1 MQKIHGSAAML
12 AACLTLAAASAA
24 QAQAIKPPAPM
35 RAFSAA
41 EISAVD
47 MPDTMFEAT
56 PADIE
61 TFDKYFYFHRDGT
74 DFDTAYNDISEC
86 DAVSSGASYYSGGDS
101 YMANYFVTQ
110 YGLAG
115 AAGGAIAYA
124 LVDAIA
130 GSAERRRIR
139 RINMRNCMGFK
150 GYDRYG
156 MEKERWQAFH
166 FEEGFDRVNDSKRDT
181 YLMKQA
187 RVASGP
193 KPKGEVLPR

>member
-1 MQKIHGSAAML
+1 MPNICVSAAMM
-12 AACLTLAAASAA
+12 AASFAIA
-24 QAQAIKPPAPM
+24 IPGASAQAIKPPAPM
-35 RAFSAA
+35 RAFTADEVAA
-41 EISAVD
+41 VAV
-47 MPDTMFEAT
+47 PDTAFEAT

-61 TFDKYFYFHRDGT
+61 TYDKYFYFHRDGT

-86 DAVSSGASYYSGGDS
+86 DAVSSGINYYAGGDN
-101 YMANYFVTQ
+101 YMANYYVAQ

-115 AAGGAIAYA
+115 AAGSAIGSAIA
-124 LVDAIA
+124 DAVF
-130 GSAERRRIR
+130 GSAERRRLR

-156 MEKERWQAFH
+156 MEKERWQTFH
-166 FEEGFDRVNDSKRDT
+166 FEEGFGRLNDEKRDG

-193 KPKGEVLPR
+193 KPKGEVLPK

>member
-1 MQKIHGSAAML
+1 MTATNAG
-12 AACLTLAAASAA
+12 
-24 QAQAIKPPAPM
+24 AQAIKPPVPM
-35 RAFSAA
+35 QHFTADEVAA
-41 EISAVD
+41 VAV
-47 MPDTMFEAT
+47 PDTAFEAT
-56 PADIE
+56 PADVE
-61 TFDKYFYFHRDGT
+61 TYDKYFYFHRDST

-86 DAVSSGASYYSGGDS
+86 DAVSSGINFYGGGDS
-101 YMANYFVTQ
+101 YMTNYYIGQ

-115 AAGGAIAYA
+115 AAGGVIGSAVA
-124 LVDAIA
+124 DAIF

-166 FEEGFDRVNDSKRDT
+166 FEEGFGRVKDEKRT
-181 YLMKQA
+181 GYLMKQA

-193 KPKGEVLPR
+193 KPGAEVLPK

>member
-1 MQKIHGSAAML
+1 MLNQYVSVAIMATCFSITATSA
-12 AACLTLAAASAA
+12 S
-24 QAQAIKPPAPM
+24 AQAIKPPAEM
-35 RAFSAA
+35 RSFTADQVAA
-41 EISAVD
+41 VA
-47 MPDTMFEAT
+47 MPDTAFEAT

-61 TFDKYFYFHRDGT
+61 TYDKYFYFHRDGT

-86 DAVSSGASYYSGGDS
+86 DAVASGINFYAGGDS
-101 YMANYFVTQ
+101 YMSNYYATQ
-110 YGLAG
+110 YGMAG
-115 AAGGAIAYA
+115 AVGGAIGSAMA
-124 LVDAIA
+124 DAIF

-166 FEEGFDRVNDSKRDT
+166 FEEGFGRVKDEKRT
-181 YLMKQA
+181 GYLMQQA

-193 KPKGEVLPR
+193 KPKAEVLPK

>member
-1 MQKIHGSAAML
+1 MPKIYVTAAMV
-12 AACLTLAAASAA
+12 AASFCIATTGA
-24 QAQAIKPPAPM
+24 HAQAIKAPAPM
-35 RAFSAA
+35 RAFSA
-41 EISAVD
+41 EEVGAVD
-47 MPDTMFEAT
+47 MPDTAFEAT
-56 PADIE
+56 PADVE
-61 TFDKYFYFHRDGT
+61 TYDKYFYFHRDGT
-74 DFDTAYNDISEC
+74 DFDTAFNDLSEC
-86 DAVSSGASYYSGGDS
+86 DAVSSGINYYLGGDS
-101 YMANYFVTQ
+101 AMSSYYVQQ

-115 AAGGAIAYA
+115 AAGGVIGSAIA
-124 LVDAIA
+124 DAIF
-130 GSAERRRIR
+130 GSAERRRVR

-166 FEEGFDRVNDSKRDT
+166 FEEGFGRVKDEKRDT

>member
-1 MQKIHGSAAML
+1 MKSYGIIAAL
-12 AACLTLAAASAA
+12 LLCLPATTA
-24 QAQAIKPPAPM
+24 AQAIKAPVPM
-35 RAFSAA
+35 RAFSAE
-41 EISAVD
+41 EIGAVEV
-47 MPDTMFEAT
+47 PDTAFEAT
-56 PADIE
+56 PGDVE
-61 TFDKYFYFHRDGT
+61 TYDKYFYFHRDGT

-86 DAVSSGASYYSGGDS
+86 DAVASGLNFYAGGDS
-101 YMANYFVTQ
+101 YMANYYASQ

-115 AAGGAIAYA
+115 VAGGAIAYA

-166 FEEGFDRVNDSKRDT
+166 FEEGFGRVNDSKRDD

>member
-1 MQKIHGSAAML
+1 MPNRFVSVAIAATCFSMT
-12 AACLTLAAASAA
+12 ATGAG
-24 QAQAIKPPAPM
+24 AQAIKPPAPM
-35 RAFSAA
+35 QHFTAEEVAA
-41 EISAVD
+41 VAV
-47 MPDTMFEAT
+47 PDTAFEAT

-61 TFDKYFYFHRDGT
+61 TYDKYFYFHRDGT

-86 DAVSSGASYYSGGDS
+86 DAVSSGINFYAGGDS
-101 YMANYFVTQ
+101 YMSSYYATQ
-110 YGLAG
+110 YGMAG
-115 AAGGAIAYA
+115 AVGGAIGSAMA
-124 LVDAIA
+124 DAIF

-166 FEEGFDRVNDSKRDT
+166 FEEGFGRVQDEKRT
-181 YLMKQA
+181 GYLMKQA

-193 KPKGEVLPR
+193 KPKAEVLPK